1 MDIQSTFESTV
12 KELLDALSLD
22 YSKIVVKEIPGE
34 ESSYRINIDSED
46 PSLLIGYHGENLL
59 ALQHILKVLI
69 WKKLDRSDFSL
80 VLDVD
85 EYRKRQEENVLSLA
99 ERKVE
104 IARNTNTDQK
114 LPPMSPYF
122 RRIVHMYLTQPG
134 FDDITTE
141 SIGTEDRRQVIIK
154 VK

>member
-1 MDIQSTFESTV
+1 MDTQSTFEAAI
-12 KELLDALSLD
+12 KELLDALGMD
-22 YSKIVVKEIPGE
+22 YSKVSIKELE
-34 ESSYRINIDSED
+34 EGTSYRVNIDSED

-59 ALQHILKVLI
+59 ALQHVLKVIL
-69 WKKLDRSDFSL
+69 WKKLNRSDFSI

-99 ERKVE
+99 ERRVE

-122 RRIVHMYLTQPG
+122 RRLVHMHLTKSE
-134 FDDITTE
+134 FEDIETE
-141 SIGTEDRRQVIIK
+141 SVGEDDRRQVIIK